1 VGADR
6 DRRSIPTKEEREMDV
21 KLKDVEAQLGTS
33 GVLMEISR
41 PNKKGAVGRLQVGK
55 ATLTWW
61 KGGAK
66 NPTKKVRM
74 EDFIDW
80 LNS

>member
-1 VGADR
+1 
-6 DRRSIPTKEEREMDV
+6 MDV

-66 NPTKKVRM
+66 NPTKKIRM
-74 EDFIDW
+74 EDFVDW